1 MKRNGKGGS
10 FRNTRLNGEIQKEI
24 YTIITR
30 KLKNPLVTE
39 MVSVTEVDLSRDLSH
54 AKVYISVYSG
64 SDERKK
70 TTFNAIKSDA
80 KRIRHELAQSMNTR
94 YVPELEFLVDDS
106 MAYGDKIDKLLSKI
120 EKGEDN

>member
-1 MKRNGKGGS
+1 MKRNSKGGS

-64 SDERKK
+64 SDERKQA
-70 TTFNAIKSDA
+70 TFNAIKSDA

-106 MAYGDKIDKLLSKI
+106 MAYGDKIDKLLNKI
-120 EKGEDN
+120 EKGENN

>member
-1 MKRNGKGGS
+1 MKRNSKGGS

-64 SDERKK
+64 SDEKK
-70 TTFNAIKSDA
+70 KATFNAIKGDA

-106 MAYGDKIDKLLSKI
+106 MAYGDRIDKLLNKI
-120 EKGEDN
+120 EKGENN